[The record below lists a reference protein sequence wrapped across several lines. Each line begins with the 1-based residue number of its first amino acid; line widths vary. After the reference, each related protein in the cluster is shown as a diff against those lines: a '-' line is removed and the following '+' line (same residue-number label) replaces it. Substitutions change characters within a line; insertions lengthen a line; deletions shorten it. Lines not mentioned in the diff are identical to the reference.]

1 MGLLEKPIKIGVC
14 YLLIQRKENI
24 KMRIITILNQFMNDK
39 DMEISLFDKNGNTLL
54 VGNAEDIYKVST
66 LLFREA
72 LIKLINF
79 DYENDYINIFI
90 NIEVVK

>member
-1 MGLLEKPIKIGVC
+1 
-14 YLLIQRKENI
+14 
-24 KMRIITILNQFMNDK
+24 MRVITILNQFMNDK
-39 DMEISLFDKNGNTLL
+39 DMEISIFDKNGNTLL
-54 VGNAEDIYKVST
+54 VGNAKDIYKVST

>member
-1 MGLLEKPIKIGVC
+1 
-14 YLLIQRKENI
+14 
-24 KMRIITILNQFMNDK
+24 MRVITILNQFMDDK

-54 VGNAEDIYKVST
+54 VGNAKDIYKVST

-72 LIKLINF
+72 LIRLINF
-79 DYENDYINIFI
+79 DYENNYINIFI

>member
-1 MGLLEKPIKIGVC
+1 
-14 YLLIQRKENI
+14 
-24 KMRIITILNQFMNDK
+24 MRVITILNQFMDDK

-54 VGNAEDIYKVST
+54 LVGNAKDIYKVST

-72 LIKLINF
+72 LIKLISF
-79 DYENDYINIFI
+79 DYENNYINIFI